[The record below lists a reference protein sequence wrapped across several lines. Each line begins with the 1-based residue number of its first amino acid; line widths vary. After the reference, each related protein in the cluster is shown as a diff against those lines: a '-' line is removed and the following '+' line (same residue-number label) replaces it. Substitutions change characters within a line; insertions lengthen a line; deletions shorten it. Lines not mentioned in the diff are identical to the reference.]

1 MKIIDIPGSSNDEN
15 REQNVKTLA
24 ALNRTCSA
32 AAIYRGKLQFNL
44 YELRDEVSFQKKQT
58 IDLVSLLNKSR
69 VEGF

>member
-1 MKIIDIPGSSNDEN
+1 M
-15 REQNVKTLA
+15 KTLA